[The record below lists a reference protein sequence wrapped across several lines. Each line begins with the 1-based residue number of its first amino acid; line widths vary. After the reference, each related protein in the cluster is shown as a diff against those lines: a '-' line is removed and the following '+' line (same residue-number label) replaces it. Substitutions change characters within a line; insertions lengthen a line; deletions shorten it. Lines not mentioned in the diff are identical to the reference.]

1 MKDAG
6 FIIGAYAVTAA
17 VIGAYVVALVR
28 KARALGAA
36 VPPEDRPWT

>member
-6 FIIGAYAVTAA
+6 FIVGAYAITAV
-17 VIGAYVVALVR
+17 VIGAYIVAMVR
-28 KARALGAA
+28 KARALGAT